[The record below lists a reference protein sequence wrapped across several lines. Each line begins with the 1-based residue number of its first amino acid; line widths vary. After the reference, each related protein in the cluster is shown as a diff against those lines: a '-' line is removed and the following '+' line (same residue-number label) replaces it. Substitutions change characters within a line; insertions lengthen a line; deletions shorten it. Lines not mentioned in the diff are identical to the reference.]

1 MELDIMIDE
10 QTETPTYEDLP
21 EYQPQNAPNVE
32 RDNNGRAYYPY
43 IPDPKL
49 VKAVNLAIQLKRPL
63 LLEGEPG
70 CGKTRLADS
79 IAYQFTRKYLA
90 GRKDKKDRQL
100 WWNYYIWNVKSIGQ
114 ARDGLYSFDGVARLR
129 DAQLVGADPTS
140 LENLLGDDFQK
151 LRNRLQ
157 DKELT
162 EYIKLGKLG
171 EALKQQNVLRPIVL
185 IDEIDKADSDFPN
198 DLLAELD
205 LLSFEITETNK
216 TYPEVGAKIRP
227 HPIVIITSNQERPLP
242 EAFLRRCLY
251 YYLGFPKTT
260 ELEKIIVSR
269 FGSLDTVQQEL
280 VTETIDHFE
289 QIRDLLANKPGSKQP
304 GTSELLD
311 FLTVLL
317 SGEIPADDVDLEKLA
332 DNPHLLGIILK
343 TQADQKLYR
352 EAYKLDKS
360 EFR

>member
-1 MELDIMIDE
+1 MDIDIMSTE
-10 QTETPTYEDLP
+10 QTEKPIYEDLP
-21 EYQPQNAPNVE
+21 EYQPQNVE

-79 IAYQFTRKYLA
+79 MAYQFTHKYFA
-90 GRKDKKDRQL
+90 GRKDEKDRQL

-129 DAQLVGADPTS
+129 DAQLVGADPSS

-171 EALKQQNVLRPIVL
+171 EALKQQDVLRPIVL

-198 DLLAELD
+198 DLLTELD
-205 LLSFEITETNK
+205 SLSFEITETNK

-251 YYLGFPKTT
+251 Y
-260 ELEKIIVSR
+260 
-269 FGSLDTVQQEL
+269 
-280 VTETIDHFE
+280 
-289 QIRDLLANKPGSKQP
+289 
-304 GTSELLD
+304 
-311 FLTVLL
+311 
-317 SGEIPADDVDLEKLA
+317 
-332 DNPHLLGIILK
+332 
-343 TQADQKLYR
+343 
-352 EAYKLDKS
+352 
-360 EFR
+360 

>member
-1 MELDIMIDE
+1 MDIDIMSTE
-10 QTETPTYEDLP
+10 QIEKPIYEDLP
-21 EYQPQNAPNVE
+21 EYQPQNVE

-79 IAYQFTRKYLA
+79 MAYQFTRKYLA
-90 GRKDKKDRQL
+90 GRKDEKDRQI
-100 WWNYYIWNVKSIGQ
+100 WWNYYIWNVKSVGQ

-129 DAQLVGADPTS
+129 DAQLVGADAKN
-140 LENLLGDDFQK
+140 LEELLGDDFQK
-151 LRNRLQ
+151 LKDRLQ
-157 DKELT
+157 DKELKD
-162 EYIKLGKLG
+162 YIKLGKLG
-171 EALKQQNVLRPIVL
+171 EALKQQDVLRPIVL

-205 LLSFEITETNK
+205 LLSFEIAETNK

-251 YYLGFPKTT
+251 YYLGFPGKT
-260 ELEKIIVSR
+260 ELEKIVASR
-269 FGSLDTVQQEL
+269 FGNLKEAQQKL
-280 VTETIDHFE
+280 VRETIDLFE
-289 QIRDLLANKPGSKQP
+289 EIRDLLVNKPGSKQP

-311 FLTVLL
+311 FLTILL
-317 SGEIPADDVDLEKLA
+317 SENIPEDDLDLDKLA
-332 DNPHLLGIILK
+332 ENPHLLGIILK

-352 EAYKLDKS
+352 S
-360 EFR
+360 EFG